1 MTASLN
7 ATGQLSSSG
16 SGTKLA
22 NTAARQRGRG
32 LLAHQM
38 CNVDKCPVWTYLSR
52 TLSAEISLIGRATS
66 MSFFIFYLDYVIF
79 DLSRRKILLHRV
91 ETKIITPSW
100 LAILREGGR
109 TERPLFSA
117 RRPTSWQGH

>member
-1 MTASLN
+1 
-7 ATGQLSSSG
+7 
-16 SGTKLA
+16 
-22 NTAARQRGRG
+22 
-32 LLAHQM
+32 
-38 CNVDKCPVWTYLSR
+38 
-52 TLSAEISLIGRATS
+52 
-66 MSFFIFYLDYVIF
+66 MSFFAFIYIVFIFYLDYVIF

-109 TERPLFSA
+109 TEHPLFSA